1 MRTLSAIATLLLA
14 SGGSAQSTTP
24 ALFVANN
31 GNLEGSVSSYRV
43 AKDGS
48 LALVQKLVL
57 GQVPQSS
64 QFDPGLN
71 AYSIG
76 LSPSGRFLAI
86 GHATSSQTV
95 ERISIV
101 AVHEDATLSLH
112 AVDTTPDSPLGL
124 VWLADNALA
133 VTRTSLSQTNQ
144 VIVYRFDERLSGAGA
159 LTQIDA
165 EPTGGFTTALAVN
178 ADRSVLFAND
188 SGGNAVRAFAIGEDG
203 TLELVA
209 TASTAPH
216 YPLGIGCS
224 PDGSLV
230 YGGGGISGDGKRVVG
245 LAFDG
250 DGGTLAPLPQS
261 PFASPGSSPKLVRVD
276 AERGLAFV
284 GHGTDA
290 TIRVLAI
297 DAKDGSLA
305 DTGFAYDIG
314 FQGTLGDATLL
325 GGRLYAS
332 DNSTIFDG
340 LKGVRAFEI
349 GFDGALAEIGSIVDS
364 TGVAPT
370 FLAAWAPPNSGL
382 LGDLDG
388 DGEVG
393 SSDLAMLLGAWGPCI
408 GACLADLDGDGSVG
422 PGDVAILLGAW
433 TS

>member
-1 MRTLSAIATLLLA
+1 MRSVPAIVTLLVA
-14 SGGSAQSTTP
+14 AAASAQSSAP

-43 AKDGS
+43 EKDGS
-48 LALVQKLVL
+48 LAFVQKLVL

-76 LSPSGRFLAI
+76 LSPNGRFLAI

-124 VWLADNALA
+124 AWLSDETLA

-144 VIVYRFDERLSGAGA
+144 VLVYRFDERVTGAGT

-165 EPTGGFTTALAVN
+165 EATGGFTTALAVD
-178 ADRSVLFAND
+178 ASRGFLFAND
-188 SGGNAVRAFAIGEDG
+188 SGGNTVRAFAIGADG
-203 TLELVA
+203 TLDLVA

-216 YPLGIGCS
+216 YPLGIGCA
-224 PDGSLV
+224 PDGTRV

-245 LAFDG
+245 LSFAG
-250 DGGTLAPLPQS
+250 DGGTLAPLPDS

-276 AERGLAFV
+276 ADRSLAFV

-297 DAKDGSLA
+297 DSTTGALA

-325 GGRLYAS
+325 GGRLYVS

-340 LKGVRAFEI
+340 LKGVRAFEV
-349 GFDGALAEIGSIVDS
+349 GFDGALEEIGSIVDS

-388 DGEVG
+388 DGAVG
-393 SSDLAMLLGAWGPCI
+393 SSDLAILLGAWGPCI
-408 GACLADLDGDGSVG
+408 GACLADLDGDGAVG

-433 TS
+433 TI